1 LLSFLKV
8 KVKVKY
14 KGVLSLLYSKL
25 RSENFIA
32 KKIDQLGTMRL
43 VIKVVV
49 NKYRASSYDN
59 AASVKRTALRKKS
72 IQF

>member
-49 NKYRASSYDN
+49 NKYRASFYDM
-59 AASVKRTALRKKS
+59 
-72 IQF
+72 